1 MKTEVIKKTK
11 NGRVLKHTYT
21 SGINIGDYVYVL
33 LDKNGDFVEK
43 ISNRDLTTLNKRL
56 TEL

>member
-11 NGRVLKHTYT
+11 NGRILKHTYT
-21 SGINIGDYVYVL
+21 SGINIGDFTYIL
-33 LDKNGDFVEK
+33 LDSNGDFVER

-56 TEL
+56 SEL